1 VADSDENIAPQREY
15 PRYQAVFKVT
25 YRDAKLLADY
35 TENLS
40 EGGVFIATDAE
51 LKAGDLISFEISF
64 PGLVKPIRLAGQV
77 MWRRGRSS
85 LRSDESAGIGVKLHF
100 AHALEREWLR
110 DLLRKFGDHADP
122 GQAPGAPAVECP
134 PREFVVLLAEDNTSF
149 AQLLTGA
156 LSGYRLPGRGCLRV
170 IQVET
175 AEEAWQRV
183 SQQPVDLL
191 IAEWRLCR
199 QEERDLLA
207 LLRSRGDV
215 AVQGRIPAIVLGSK
229 SEDQQGALQA
239 GADVFLRRPFPA
251 KGLLQTLLALVA
263 PAT

>member
-1 VADSDENIAPQREY
+1 MVDSDEKFAAQREY

-85 LRSDESAGIGVKLHF
+85 LRADESAGIGVKLHY

-110 DLLRKFGDHADP
+110 ELLRKFADQAQEP
-122 GQAPGAPAVECP
+122 PQAPSPADCQQ
-134 PREFVVLLAEDNTSF
+134 REFVVLLAEDNTSF
-149 AQLLTGA
+149 AQLLASA
-156 LSGYRLPGRGCLRV
+156 LAGYKVPGRGCLRV
-170 IQVET
+170 LQVET
-175 AEEAWQRV
+175 AEDAWQKV
-183 SQQPVDLL
+183 NQEPVDLL

-207 LLRSRGDV
+207 LLRSRTDAPGQ
-215 AVQGRIPAIVLGSK
+215 AHIPTIVLGSK
-229 SEDQQGALQA
+229 PEDQQGALQA

-251 KGLLQTLLALVA
+251 KGLLQTLQALVA
-263 PAT
+263 PAR